1 MTHGIIYGQMIRVI
15 KKRFMSKQHRHESR
29 VLPRIGRCCLAPAE
43 GTVLLHTGAFRTT
56 VSHLST
62 PAGFPAWETQTA
74 APRSALMTTQL
85 HIKHES
91 QIISWCQLEGG
102 DKSGMLFERWC
113 SVARSKADPFLF
125 TQRIMKAQQTPVQ
138 FYQAI
143 TLKENKKKTPPSG
156 AAAGIRPRVWHND
169 LINVKPHQFGHV
181 RRENNST
188 RVS

>member
-1 MTHGIIYGQMIRVI
+1 MTHVIIYGQMIRVI
-15 KKRFMSKQHRHESR
+15 KNASCQSNIDMRAAFCHESAVAALHQLR
-29 VLPRIGRCCLAPAE
+29 ALCCFIR
-43 GTVLLHTGAFRTT
+43 GAFRTT

>member
-1 MTHGIIYGQMIRVI
+1 
-15 KKRFMSKQHRHESR
+15 MSKQHRHESR
-29 VLPRIGRCCLAPAE
+29 VLPWIGRCCLAPAE

-143 TLKENKKKTPPSG
+143 TLKENKK
-156 AAAGIRPRVWHND
+156 N
-169 LINVKPHQFGHV
+169 LPHQG
-181 RRENNST
+181 RQQGSG
-188 RVS
+188 RVFDITIW